1 MFMPYTIIC
10 FTMYNTIYAMFQWV
24 YMIYSP
30 LEHGMTYGIF
40 TLRHGLPSGLPWPNH
55 QSPIAFL
62 QSDGQEEEVPWFFGI
77 PSGILT

>member
-10 FTMYNTIYAMFQWV
+10 FTMYNTIYAMFQRA

-40 TLRHGLPSGLPWPNH
+40 TLRHGRFRFALAQPSVAHCLPT
-55 QSPIAFL
+55 I
-62 QSDGQEEEVPWFFGI
+62 
-77 PSGILT
+77 